1 MNDDIIVVGAGPVGL
16 TMALELARHGCRCR
30 IVDRLAAPSGY
41 CKAIGV
47 TPRTLEVWDD
57 MGIAARM
64 IDNGLWITG
73 LRTIMAGGPAH
84 DTVADLSA
92 LPYANLGLPQY
103 ATEALLGDELAKA
116 GILVERGV
124 ALAGIEQRA
133 DGVDVELERADGSKE
148 RAACRFVVGC
158 DGAHSAVR
166 HLTGIGFPGEGM
178 GIDFML
184 GDVEIAWDVPRG
196 MAVFSITPKEDA
208 PPDFLVVVPLPGR
221 NRYRVSMVAPPELAD
236 NGAAAPDDHG
246 IASER
251 PGPTLDE
258 LQAVADR
265 LLPGRPRLSAVR
277 WSSLFRIS
285 MRLADRYRVGNA
297 FIAGDAAHIHPPT
310 GGQGMNTGIQDAYNL
325 AWKLALVA
333 RGEAG
338 PALLD
343 SYEAERRPVG
353 ADVVRKTLEASRNF
367 GRERGK
373 EDPLENTQ
381 VLISYR
387 GSPAVTDLA
396 TPDALAVRAGDRAP
410 DAERPRPARVRLSVA
425 AVRPAARARAR
436 ARRLA
441 GRCGRQR
448 SGAAGDGRGRP
459 EAEFGPL
466 LRVVGIAGKAAQTPS
481 DPVGAVV
488 AVDSEGRFAAAYR
501 ACGGSSA
508 SRAPRR
514 PCRVDAVRPRRRGHR
529 GASAQG
535 AGQGQALALVPAGIG
550 LIGLGRL
557 FEAAEAARA
566 GLRLIR
572 GVLDDGGCARLRPLL
587 PARLGV
593 RARASCRA
601 WPSRSSRC
609 A

>member
-1 MNDDIIVVGAGPVGL
+1 M
-16 TMALELARHGCRCR
+16 
-30 IVDRLAAPSGY
+30 
-41 CKAIGV
+41 
-47 TPRTLEVWDD
+47 
-57 MGIAARM
+57 
-64 IDNGLWITG
+64 
-73 LRTIMAGGPAH
+73 
-84 DTVADLSA
+84 
-92 LPYANLGLPQY
+92 
-103 ATEALLGDELAKA
+103 
-116 GILVERGV
+116 
-124 ALAGIEQRA
+124 
-133 DGVDVELERADGSKE
+133 
-148 RAACRFVVGC
+148 
-158 DGAHSAVR
+158 R

-265 LLPGRPRLSAVR
+265 LLPGRPRLSALR

-410 DAERPRPARVRLSVA
+410 DASGLVRQGFGFPLRLFDLLRGPEHVLVAWLDAAGGSEAARLETVA
-425 AVRPAARARAR
+425 AG
-436 ARRLA
+436 L
-441 GRCGRQR
+441 
-448 SGAAGDGRGRP
+448 
-459 EAEFGPL
+459 EAEFGAL
-466 LRVVGIAGKAAQTPS
+466 LRVVGIAGKASQPPS
-481 DPVGAVV
+481 DPVGAVL

-514 PCRVDAVRPRRRGHR
+514 PCRVDAVRPRRRGRR

-535 AGQGQALALVPAGIG
+535 AGQGQALELVPAGVG

-557 FEAAEAARA
+557 FEAAEAAGA
-566 GLRLIR
+566 GLRLVR
-572 GVLDDGGCARLRPLL
+572 GVLDHGGCARLRPLL
-587 PARLGV
+587 PARLGFGLV
-593 RARASCRA
+593 RLAGHGRLAPRAGAGRMLLLRGRFRGKSFGTD
-601 WPSRSSRC
+601 P
-609 A
+609 

>member
-1 MNDDIIVVGAGPVGL
+1 MGAIKQLLVDSSEPRPPDLVDVLEASPLTDILVVGAGPVGL

-64 IDNGLWITG
+64 IENGLWITG
-73 LRTIMAGGPAH
+73 LRSIVAGGPAH
-84 DTVADLSA
+84 DEVVDLSA

-103 ATEALLGDELAKA
+103 ATEALLGEELAKA
-116 GILVERGV
+116 GVRVERGV
-124 ALAGIEQRA
+124 ALAALEQRG
-133 DGVDVELERADGSKE
+133 DGVEVELDHADGSKE
-148 RAACRFVVGC
+148 RAAFRFVVGC

-196 MAVFSITPKEDA
+196 MAVFSITPKENA

-221 NRYRVSMVAPPELAD
+221 NRYRVSMVAPPELAGE
-236 NGAAAPDDHG
+236 GAAAPEDHG

-251 PGPTLDE
+251 PGPTLGE

-265 LLPGRPRLSAVR
+265 LLPGRPRLSALR

-333 RGEAG
+333 KGAAG
-338 PALLD
+338 AGLLD

-353 ADVVRKTLEASRNF
+353 ADVVAKTLEASRNF
-367 GRERGK
+367 GRDRGK

-387 GSPAVTDLA
+387 GSPAVADLA
-396 TPDALAVRAGDRAP
+396 APANLAVRAGDRAP
-410 DAERPRPARVRLSVA
+410 DADGLVRQGFGFPVRLFDLLRGPQHVLLAWLEGGQEAERLETVA
-425 AVRPAARARAR
+425 AG
-436 ARRLA
+436 LT
-441 GRCGRQR
+441 
-448 SGAAGDGRGRP
+448 
-459 EAEFGPL
+459 AEFGPL
-466 LRVVGIAGKAAQTPS
+466 LRFVGIAGKTSEPPS
-481 DPVGAVV
+481 DPVGAVL
-488 AVDSEGRFAAAYR
+488 AVDREGRFATAYR
-501 ACGGSSA
+501 AAAGA
-508 SRAPRR
+508 ALL
-514 PCRVDAVRPRRRGHR
+514 VRPDGHVGLTLSSLDGEAVAAHLRKVLARR
-529 GASAQG
+529 
-535 AGQGQALALVPAGIG
+535 
-550 LIGLGRL
+550 
-557 FEAAEAARA
+557 
-566 GLRLIR
+566 
-572 GVLDDGGCARLRPLL
+572 
-587 PARLGV
+587 
-593 RARASCRA
+593 
-601 WPSRSSRC
+601 
-609 A
+609 